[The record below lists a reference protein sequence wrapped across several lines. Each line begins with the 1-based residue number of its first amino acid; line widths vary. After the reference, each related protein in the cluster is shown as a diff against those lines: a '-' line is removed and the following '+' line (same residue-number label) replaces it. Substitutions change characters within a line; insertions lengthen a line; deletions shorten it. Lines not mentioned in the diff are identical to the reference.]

1 MTDVT
6 TFARNLLSAVD
17 CLSPELTADI
27 TGERFHGDTE
37 ALTDGTPVEG
47 PEGLAE
53 WLTAHSDV
61 LARHGRYIRLIKT
74 RTGVTAQV
82 VRSFGNWW
90 DI

>member
-1 MTDVT
+1 MIDVT

-17 CLSPELTADI
+17 CLSPELTADV
-27 TGERFHGDTE
+27 TGARFHGQTE
-37 ALTDGTPVEG
+37 ALTDSQAVANPTA
-47 PEGLAE
+47 LAE
-53 WLTAHSDV
+53 WLQAHRDELTA
-61 LARHGRYIRLIKT
+61 HGRYIRLIKT